1 MANENK
7 KITLDETAFIIG
19 SGPSLNKI
27 DMSLIKDL
35 DTFGMNRQYIAF
47 EDWGFEP
54 KYYCI
59 IDRRLVKEIFETDV
73 VQKLANNPKCTIEKF
88 FVSHNT
94 INYEN
99 ENCENEKIV
108 DIPAYTQF
116 FHGPE
121 VINQLRMDKVTKLHS
136 SPVLE
141 DKPSINPDT
150 YGNCGMFATNLAYML
165 GYKRAVL
172 LGIDARYGRRKES
185 IESGQDLEHF
195 HPKYFDPKTFIEGK
209 THGPS
214 EADGGLDEW
223 KKFLIW
229 MSETTEKNGFDFEII
244 CSSPDSNLQNL
255 DKFIKCVPLEEIL
268 NGKV

>member
-1 MANENK
+1 MENENK

-59 IDRRLVKEIFETDV
+59 IDRLLVREIFKTDV
-73 VQKLANNPKCTIEKF
+73 VNKFAKNPECTIEKF
-88 FVSHNT
+88 FISN
-94 INYEN
+94 NYTNN
-99 ENCENEKIV
+99 ENKKII
-108 DIPAYTQF
+108 DIPANTEH
-116 FHGPE
+116 FHGGE
-121 VINQLRMDKVTKLHS
+121 ICKKIGIDKITKLHLTTK
-136 SPVLE
+136 V
-141 DKPSINPDT
+141 DAKPSMWFFS

-172 LGIDARYGRRKES
+172 LGMDCRYGRRNES
-185 IESGQDLEHF
+185 IAKGEDLEHF
-195 HPKYFDPKTFIEGK
+195 HPNYFDPKTFSEGK

-214 EADGGLDEW
+214 DPDGGLLHW
-223 KKFLIW
+223 HKFIKW
-229 MSETTEKNGFDFEII
+229 MGVTTRRNGIDFEII
-244 CSSPDSNLQNL
+244 SSSPDSSLHE
-255 DKFIKCVPLEEIL
+255 FIEYVPLEDVL